1 MVLLYL
7 SKGWSFQNRLLR
19 ENYLKTVTINL
30 NMLLFIEPIGCI
42 YRFKVAFFRITAFAQ
57 DGGVNDD
64 GVKDDGDRVG
74 VERQGTFIQLIL
86 FVLYFVE
93 YM

>member
-1 MVLLYL
+1 
-7 SKGWSFQNRLLR
+7 
-19 ENYLKTVTINL
+19 
-30 NMLLFIEPIGCI
+30 MLLFIEPIGCI
-42 YRFKVAFFRITAFAQ
+42 YRFIVAFFRITAFAQ

-74 VERQGTFIQLIL
+74 VERQGTLIQLIL

-93 YM
+93 YL